1 MGSAAFAFFPRL
13 LWQQKALPAGIFP
26 KAFVAAKGFWDSGGR
41 NFFFWYNALFQTF
54 KFCFAAIISNL
65 VLAWPR

>member
-26 KAFVAAKGFWDSGGR
+26 KAFVAAKGFASRHFSQGFCGSKR
-41 NFFFWYNALFQTF
+41 LLGFRRAQFFLLVQ
-54 KFCFAAIISNL
+54 CSIPNL
-65 VLAWPR
+65 